1 MKEKG
6 NVKNVIR
13 LCVFIVALIAVVATG
28 VGTGLFSSVENLFA
42 EFHFDLAAI
51 LRLAVMVF
59 LVLAVTNL
67 ILFILGLFHPKKHRA
82 RTVITLLSSAVK
94 YISAIIMICWGLA
107 ILGADIGTIVAGVG
121 ILALIIGFGAES
133 LIWDVVT
140 GVFMLFENLYNVGDF
155 VEVDGFR
162 GKVCNIGIRTTMHDC
177 TIHITSIFK
186 CILQ

>member
-1 MKEKG
+1 
-6 NVKNVIR
+6 
-13 LCVFIVALIAVVATG
+13 
-28 VGTGLFSSVENLFA
+28 
-42 EFHFDLAAI
+42 
-51 LRLAVMVF
+51 MVF

-133 LIWDVVT
+133 LIGDVVT
-140 GVFMLFENLYNVGDF
+140 GVFMLFENQYNVGDF